1 MSQQWPA
8 KQRGVALITVLLVVA
23 IATVVTAG
31 MIARQ
36 QLSIRSSSNQLSA
49 RQAWHFALGG
59 EALAQSLLARD
70 FKHAGGNQT
79 PPVDHL
85 GEAWARKLAPFEVDE
100 GRISVQI
107 EDLAGRFNLNSLVV
121 NQQVNEAA
129 RQRFTRLLQALQVDP
144 LFADR
149 LVDWL
154 DQNQQPSGG
163 SGAEDN
169 DYLLQ
174 QPAYRAANRRL
185 QDVSELRLLLELSE
199 RDYRRLLPY
208 VSALPEETPLNVNTA
223 SALLLSTLVQG
234 MSLETAQELVQGRG
248 ARGYRT
254 PADFSAQPALAGVGE
269 LGQGLAVSSSFFQAR
284 SEVQLGERKRVLV
297 SVLQREADGRV
308 LVLQR
313 DLGQSARVLVT
324 DKKLEEQP

>member
-1 MSQQWPA
+1 MSRPT

-49 RQAWHFALGG
+49 RQAWHYALGG
-59 EALAQSLLARD
+59 EALAQALLAHD
-70 FKHAGGNQT
+70 LKQAGGNPSQQ
-79 PPVDHL
+79 VDHL
-85 GEAWARKLAPFEVDE
+85 REAWARKLAPFEVDE

-121 NQQVNEAA
+121 NQHVNDTA
-129 RQRFTRLLQALQVDP
+129 RQRFRRLLQALKIDP

-154 DQNQQPSGG
+154 DKNPELSGG

-169 DYLLQ
+169 EYLLL

-208 VSALPEETPLNVNTA
+208 VSALPEDVRLNVNTA
-223 SALLLSTLVQG
+223 SALLLTTL
-234 MSLETAQELVQGRG
+234 SETLTLPAAQELVQGRG
-248 ARGYRT
+248 AQGYRT
-254 PADFSAQPALAGVGE
+254 PGEFTDKVAGVPADSI
-269 LGQGLAVSSSFFQAR
+269 AVSSRFFQAR

-313 DLGQSARVLVT
+313 DLGQSARVLVK
-324 DKKLEEQP
+324 DKKLEE

>member
-1 MSQQWPA
+1 MNRPV

-49 RQAWHFALGG
+49 RQAWHYALGG
-59 EALAQSLLARD
+59 EALAQALLARD
-70 FKHAGGNQT
+70 LKQSAGN
-79 PPVDHL
+79 PSRKVDHL
-85 GEAWARKLAPFEVDE
+85 REAWARKQAPFEVDD
-100 GRISVQI
+100 GRVSVQI

-121 NQQVNEAA
+121 DKPENPVA
-129 RQRFTRLLQALQVDP
+129 RQRFERLLLALKIDP
-144 LFADR
+144 LFAVR

-154 DQNQQPSGG
+154 DKDEQTNGG

-169 DYLLQ
+169 EYLLL

-208 VSALPEETPLNVNTA
+208 VSALPENTLLNVNTA
-223 SALLLSTLVQG
+223 SALVLTTLAENI
-234 MSLETAQELVQGRG
+234 SLAKAQALVQGRG
-248 ARGYRT
+248 AEGYRT
-254 PADFSAQPALAGVGE
+254 PGAFTDNVSDVDVNSV
-269 LGQGLAVSSSFFQAR
+269 AVSSDFFQAR
-284 SEVQLGERKRVLV
+284 SEVQLGTRKRVLV
-297 SVLQREADGRV
+297 SVLQRESDGRV
-308 LVLQR
+308 QVLQR

-324 DKKLEEQP
+324 SNKDKEQP

>member
-1 MSQQWPA
+1 MSRPT

-49 RQAWHFALGG
+49 RQAWHYALGG
-59 EALAQSLLARD
+59 EALAQALLARD
-70 FKHAGGNQT
+70 LKLAGGNPSQQ
-79 PPVDHL
+79 VDHL
-85 GEAWARKLAPFEVDE
+85 REAWARKLAPFEVDE

-121 NQQVNEAA
+121 NQHVNDTA
-129 RQRFTRLLQALQVDP
+129 RQRFRRLLQALKIDP

-154 DQNQQPSGG
+154 DKNPELSGG

-169 DYLLQ
+169 EYLLL

-208 VSALPEETPLNVNTA
+208 VSALPEDVRLNVNTA
-223 SALLLSTLVQG
+223 SAVVLSTLVQG
-234 MSLETAQELVQGRG
+234 MSLQSAQELVQGRG
-248 ARGYRT
+248 AQGYRS
-254 PADFSAQPALAGVGE
+254 PADFMAQPTLAAAGNQ
-269 LGQGLAVSSSFFQAR
+269 LNDLAVNSRFFQAR

-313 DLGQSARVLVT
+313 DLGQSAKVLVT
-324 DKKLEEQP
+324 DNTLEEQP

>member
-1 MSQQWPA
+1 MSRPTQ
-8 KQRGVALITVLLVVA
+8 QRGVALITVLLVVA

-49 RQAWHFALGG
+49 RQAWHYALGG
-59 EALAQSLLARD
+59 EALAQALLVRD
-70 FKHAGGNQT
+70 LKQAGSQQSQ
-79 PPVDHL
+79 PVDHL
-85 GEAWARKLAPFEVDE
+85 GEAWARKQTPFEVDG

-107 EDLAGRFNLNSLVV
+107 EDLAGRFNLNSLLV
-121 NQQVNEAA
+121 NQTVNEVAQ
-129 RQRFTRLLQALQVDP
+129 QRFERLLVALKIDP
-144 LFADR
+144 LFATR
-149 LVDWL
+149 LIDWL
-154 DQNQQPSGG
+154 DKNQQLSAG

-169 DYLLQ
+169 EYLLL

-199 RDYRRLLPY
+199 ADYQRLRPY
-208 VSALPEETPLNVNTA
+208 VSALPEQVQLNVNTA
-223 SALLLSTLVQG
+223 SAVLLSTL
-234 MSLETAQELVQGRG
+234 SDTLTLPAAQALVKER
-248 ARGYRT
+248 
-254 PADFSAQPALAGVGE
+254 SAQSYRSPTEFTDKVAGVPAE
-269 LGQGLAVSSSFFQAR
+269 SIAVSSSFFQAR

-313 DLGQSARVLVT
+313 DLGQSARVLVMDNT
-324 DKKLEEQP
+324 LEEQP

>member
-1 MSQQWPA
+1 MSRPV

-36 QLSIRSSSNQLSA
+36 HLSIRSSSNQLTA
-49 RQAWHFALGG
+49 RQAWHYALGG
-59 EALAQSLLARD
+59 EALAQALLSRD
-70 FKHAGGNQT
+70 LKQAGGNPSQS
-79 PPVDHL
+79 VDHL
-85 GEAWARKLAPFEVDE
+85 REAWARKLAPFEVDE

-121 NQQVNEAA
+121 NQKVHDTAPRRFKKLLEA
-129 RQRFTRLLQALQVDP
+129 LKIDP

-154 DQNQQPSGG
+154 DANQDRSGA

-169 DYLLQ
+169 DYLLL

-185 QDVSELRLLLELSE
+185 HDVSELRLLLELSE
-199 RDYRRLLPY
+199 RDYRRLQPY
-208 VSALPEETPLNVNTA
+208 VSALPAETKLNVNTA
-223 SALLLSTLVQG
+223 SALVLSTLAEN
-234 MSLETAQELVQGRG
+234 MSLQQAQALVQGRE
-248 ARGYRT
+248 ATGYRNINEFT
-254 PADFSAQPALAGVGE
+254 KQDAAAGVDTND
-269 LGQGLAVSSSFFQAR
+269 LAFSSSFFHAR
-284 SEVQLGERKRVLV
+284 SEVQLGERKRVLI
-297 SVLQREADGRV
+297 SVLKREADGRV

-313 DLGQSARVLVT
+313 DLGQSARVLT
-324 DKKLEEQP
+324 DKKREEQP

>member
-1 MSQQWPA
+1 MSQRPA

-49 RQAWHFALGG
+49 RQAWHYALGG
-59 EALAQSLLARD
+59 EALAQALLARD
-70 FKHAGGNQT
+70 LKQTGGQQSS
-79 PPVDHL
+79 PVDHL
-85 GEAWARKLAPFEVDE
+85 REAWARKRAPFEVDE

-107 EDLAGRFNLNSLVV
+107 EDLAGRFNLNSLVL
-121 NQQVNEAA
+121 NQQVNETAHT
-129 RQRFTRLLQALQVDP
+129 RFTRLLRALKIDP

-149 LVDWL
+149 LVDWQ
-154 DQNQQPSGG
+154 DKNQQPSGG

-169 DYLLQ
+169 EYLLL
-174 QPAYRAANRRL
+174 QPAYRTANRRL

-223 SALLLSTLVQG
+223 SALLLSTLSDTLTLQA
-234 MSLETAQELVQGRG
+234 AQELVQGRG

-254 PADFSAQPALAGVGE
+254 PEDFIEQARRASVEITA
-269 LGQGLAVSSSFFQAR
+269 QGLAVSSSFFQAR
-284 SEVQLGERKRVLV
+284 SEVQLGERKRVLI

-313 DLGQSARVLVT
+313 DLGQSASVLLA